1 MRVLLQRVSSA
12 SVAVGQDTIAA
23 IGRGLVLLTGFGSGD
38 DASVLAPMADKIC
51 GLRVFEDQ
59 DGRFQYSVVDIA
71 GEILAVPQFT
81 LYGDIQRGR
90 RPDFAKALAPDR
102 ARTLFDDFLVALSER
117 VDGRIACGRFGTHM
131 AVHLV
136 NDGPV
141 TLLVERGPRGEKTG
155 RETGSRK
162 TQ

>member
-12 SVAVGQDTIAA
+12 SVVVDKDPIAA

-51 GLRVFEDQ
+51 GLRVFEDE
-59 DGRFQYSVVDIA
+59 DGRFQHSVIDTA

-81 LYGDIQRGR
+81 LYGDVQRGR
-90 RPDFAKALAPDR
+90 RPDFTGALAPDQ
-102 ARTLFDDFLVALSER
+102 ARTLFEDFAAALSER
-117 VDGRIACGRFGTHM
+117 VDGRVARGQFGAHM
-131 AVHLV
+131 GVHLI

-141 TLLVERGPRGEKTG
+141 TLLLERDPSPTNGPDRP
-155 RETGSRK
+155 
-162 TQ
+162 